1 MTEEYLILRCDC
13 KTPDHLVSFEKPK
26 DEDGLLVISVNMN
39 QYNKFWRRFV
49 LGIKY
54 IFNLHSDN
62 SHWDTVL
69 LDKQEQTKII
79 NFLNKE

>member
-1 MTEEYLILRCDC
+1 MLEEYLILRCDC

-26 DEDGLLVISVNMN
+26 DEDGLLVISVNLN
-39 QYNKFWRRFV
+39 QYNRFWRRVV

-54 IFNLHSDN
+54 IFNFSSDN

-69 LDKQEQTKII
+69 LDKQEQKKII